1 MAEVHVYLN
10 FDGTTESAFKFYKSV
25 FGGEFHM
32 LQRYKESPGMPPMS
46 PADGE
51 KLIHVD
57 LPITKNL
64 VLHGSDSV
72 DGMGPKLV
80 VGNNVSLMLQ
90 AASKEEADRYFKLLS
105 AGGKIGMPLA
115 DAFWGDYYGA
125 FTDKF
130 GVEWMIDYEYP
141 KK

>member
-1 MAEVHVYLN
+1 MAQVNVYLN
-10 FDGTTESAFKFYKSV
+10 FNGTTESAFKFYQSV

-32 LQRYKESPGMPPMS
+32 LQRYKEAPGMPPMS
-46 PADGE
+46 AADGE
-51 KLIHVD
+51 KLIHID
-57 LPITKNL
+57 LPITNNL

-90 AASKEEADRYFKLLS
+90 AESKEEADRYFKLLS

-115 DAFWGDYYGA
+115 DAFWGDYYGS

-141 KK
+141 KM